1 MNKQRFAVIIVALI
15 GLIATFLPWYKIVQL
30 GTISG
35 MSSSGWF
42 TFIMFIIVI
51 ILALRK
57 DLHEDLSMG
66 ISWSITICSLLASF
80 VVLWKIIDVWFAQ
93 EGMFSLGGGMEGILG
108 SQVSIAYGAWIVTIA
123 GICVPFAGYLFR
135 NKSFRRGYCHDK
147 YRQHMFSPFG
157 FFLYL
162 VTLFKPY
169 LLKIERYV

>member
-93 EGMFSLGGGMEGILG
+93 EGMLALVAVWREYWEVRSVSLTEPGLLLSPG
-108 SQVSIAYGAWIVTIA
+108 SVSRLPV
-123 GICVPFAGYLFR
+123 ICSAI
-135 NKSFRRGYCHDK
+135 N
-147 YRQHMFSPFG
+147 PFG
-157 FFLYL
+157 GFERNFLFFA
-162 VTLFKPY
+162 FP
-169 LLKIERYV
+169 LLAFFFIL

>member
-80 VVLWKIIDVWFAQ
+80 VVLWKIIDVWFARK
-93 EGMFSLGGGMEGILG
+93 ECLALVAVWREYWEVRSVSLTEPGLLLSPG
-108 SQVSIAYGAWIVTIA
+108 SVSRLPV
-123 GICVPFAGYLFR
+123 ICSAI
-135 NKSFRRGYCHDK
+135 N
-147 YRQHMFSPFG
+147 PFG
-157 FFLYL
+157 GFERNFLLFAFPLLAFFFIL
-162 VTLFKPY
+162 
-169 LLKIERYV
+169 

>member
-93 EGMFSLGGGMEGILG
+93 
-108 SQVSIAYGAWIVTIA
+108 
-123 GICVPFAGYLFR
+123 
-135 NKSFRRGYCHDK
+135 
-147 YRQHMFSPFG
+147 
-157 FFLYL
+157 
-162 VTLFKPY
+162 
-169 LLKIERYV
+169 

>member
-108 SQVSIAYGAWIVTIA
+108 SQVIIAYGAGLLLSPGSVSRLPV
-123 GICVPFAGYLFR
+123 ICSAI
-135 NKSFRRGYCHDK
+135 N
-147 YRQHMFSPFG
+147 PFG
-157 FFLYL
+157 GFERNFLFFA
-162 VTLFKPY
+162 FP
-169 LLKIERYV
+169 LLAFFFIL

>member
-93 EGMFSLGGGMEGILG
+93 EG
-108 SQVSIAYGAWIVTIA
+108 IAYGAWIVTIA

-135 NKSFRRGYCHDK
+135 NKSFRR
-147 YRQHMFSPFG
+147 
-157 FFLYL
+157 
-162 VTLFKPY
+162 V
-169 LLKIERYV
+169 

>member
-1 MNKQRFAVIIVALI
+1 LKEEIIFKSSDYEQTEICCHYCGSHRLFSYFFFFLLQIHKCDDNTVALI

-135 NKSFRRGYCHDK
+135 NKSFRR
-147 YRQHMFSPFG
+147 
-157 FFLYL
+157 
-162 VTLFKPY
+162 V
-169 LLKIERYV
+169 

>member
-66 ISWSITICSLLASF
+66 ISWSITICSLLHRSSF
-80 VVLWKIIDVWFAQ
+80 CGKLSMSGLPRKECLALVAVWR
-93 EGMFSLGGGMEGILG
+93 EYWEVRSVSLTEPGLLLSPG
-108 SQVSIAYGAWIVTIA
+108 SVSRLPV
-123 GICVPFAGYLFR
+123 ICSAI
-135 NKSFRRGYCHDK
+135 N
-147 YRQHMFSPFG
+147 PFG
-157 FFLYL
+157 GFERNFLLFAFPLLAFFFIL
-162 VTLFKPY
+162 
-169 LLKIERYV
+169 

>member
-93 EGMFSLGGGMEGILG
+93 EGMFSLGGG
-108 SQVSIAYGAWIVTIA
+108 AWIVSIA

-135 NKSFRRGYCHDK
+135 NKSFRR
-147 YRQHMFSPFG
+147 
-157 FFLYL
+157 
-162 VTLFKPY
+162 V
-169 LLKIERYV
+169 

>member
-66 ISWSITICSLLASF
+66 ISCRF
-80 VVLWKIIDVWFAQ
+80 VENYRCLVCP
-93 EGMFSLGGGMEGILG
+93 G
-108 SQVSIAYGAWIVTIA
+108 
-123 GICVPFAGYLFR
+123 R
-135 NKSFRRGYCHDK
+135 N
-147 YRQHMFSPFG
+147 
-157 FFLYL
+157 
-162 VTLFKPY
+162 V
-169 LLKIERYV
+169 

>member
-15 GLIATFLPWYKIVQL
+15 GLIAT
-30 GTISG
+30 
-35 MSSSGWF
+35 
-42 TFIMFIIVI
+42 
-51 ILALRK
+51 LRK

-135 NKSFRRGYCHDK
+135 NKSFRR
-147 YRQHMFSPFG
+147 
-157 FFLYL
+157 
-162 VTLFKPY
+162 V
-169 LLKIERYV
+169 

>member
-108 SQVSIAYGAWIVTIA
+108 SQVSIEPGLLLSPGSVSRLPV
-123 GICVPFAGYLFR
+123 ICSAI
-135 NKSFRRGYCHDK
+135 N
-147 YRQHMFSPFG
+147 PFG
-157 FFLYL
+157 GFERNFLFFA
-162 VTLFKPY
+162 FP
-169 LLKIERYV
+169 LLAFFFIL

>member
-93 EGMFSLGGGMEGILG
+93 PWWRYGGNIGKSGQYRLRSLDCYYRRDLCP
-108 SQVSIAYGAWIVTIA
+108 V
-123 GICVPFAGYLFR
+123 CRLFVP
-135 NKSFRRGYCHDK
+135 
-147 YRQHMFSPFG
+147 Q
-157 FFLYL
+157 
-162 VTLFKPY
+162 
-169 LLKIERYV
+169 

>member
-1 MNKQRFAVIIVALI
+1 MNKQRVAVIIVALI

-66 ISWSITICSLLASF
+66 ISWSITICSFWHRSSF
-80 VVLWKIIDVWFAQ
+80 CGKLSMSVRP
-93 EGMFSLGGGMEGILG
+93 G
-108 SQVSIAYGAWIVTIA
+108 
-123 GICVPFAGYLFR
+123 R
-135 NKSFRRGYCHDK
+135 N
-147 YRQHMFSPFG
+147 
-157 FFLYL
+157 
-162 VTLFKPY
+162 V
-169 LLKIERYV
+169 